1 MVSINYHTTAETL
14 TRAFFLCFEI
24 FSETGMF
31 PTTLEVDDAT
41 LVKFDEKDARRCV
54 QGQPVGRDDHPQG
67 LRALRV
73 TGSHQPCDGYQ
84 PTPA

>member
-54 QGQPVGRDDHPQG
+54 QGVM
-67 LRALRV
+67 
-73 TGSHQPCDGYQ
+73 TEEGYIKANAIRRQ
-84 PTPA
+84 E